1 MCFYINTEA
10 KIEII
15 KEIFPR
21 FTFNNCFDIQG
32 INTHIKSNKSNAKQI
47 YSFNQE
53 HVSRS

>member
-10 KIEII
+10 KVEII

-21 FTFNNCFDIQG
+21 STFNNCFDIQG